1 MSDEP
6 YSPRGLGYVSEKN
19 FLAVNRSV
27 VRALGLHAAVL
38 IGELADKARYFQSK
52 GKLKDGW
59 FFMTVEHIE
68 WNTGLGERAQRSAIE
83 TLKKHGILE
92 VAYRGSP
99 RKRWFRIDAMK
110 VIDIADDEAC
120 DDDQSLRTQ
129 PLRTQSLQT
138 QSLQTQSLVPAER
151 SGYSIY
157 INKTDNKTDNTSE
170 RPRDGSG
177 DNHDDVATAV
187 IEYLN
192 ERAGTNYRPGAKGNR
207 KNVNG
212 RLSEGYTLDD
222 FRTVIDRKCRAWL
235 GDPRMRQYLRPATLF
250 SPEHF
255 DAYLNEPDPSGASSG
270 TDYGRWENER
280 DGIPGI

>member
-6 YSPRGLGYVSEKN
+6 YNPIGLDYVAGGN
-19 FLAVNRSV
+19 FIAVNRSI
-27 VRALGLHAAVL
+27 VRAIGLHAAVL
-38 IGELADKARYFQSK
+38 LGELADKARYFRSEKQ
-52 GKLKDGW
+52 LDDGW
-59 FFMTVEHIE
+59 FYMTVDGTER
-68 WNTGLGERAQRSAIE
+68 NTGLGERAQRAAID
-83 TLKKHGILE
+83 TLKECGAID
-92 VAYRGSP
+92 VAVRGMP
-99 RKRWFRIDAMK
+99 RRRWFRINAMR
-110 VIDIADDEAC
+110 VLEIANEESHSDIH
-120 DDDQSLRTQ
+120 L
-129 PLRTQSLQT
+129 QSLQT
-138 QSLQTQSLVPAER
+138 QPLQMQSLQMQTLVPAER
-151 SGYSIY
+151 SQQSIY
-157 INKTDNKTDNTSE
+157 INKTNNKTDNTSE
-170 RPRDGSG
+170 RPRDVSG